1 MRILIVSGIWPPDVG
16 GPASHAPDVAEFLRS
31 HGHRVEVVIT
41 ADREPAPER
50 YPVRWTPRR
59 LPKGF
64 RHLHSLG
71 LIAWRARRV
80 DVVYSTGRIGRT
92 GLATLAARRPF
103 VMKLTGDP
111 AFERLRARGVVAG
124 DVDAFQYEPGGD
136 ISTLALRRF
145 RNWVVGRARHVF
157 TPSAYLRDL
166 VVSWGLPSDR
176 VSVMPNPAPGAI
188 PSAPREELRRR
199 FRVAGATLAFAGRL
213 TAQKSLG
220 VMLDAVAASPGV
232 TLLVAGDGEEADAL
246 AAGVARLGLA
256 ERVRLLGPVSRAEV
270 LDVFAAA
277 DASVLSSSWENFPH
291 SVVESLAVGTP
302 VISTRAGGVAEV
314 VRDGVNGLLV
324 DVGDTAGLAAAI
336 GHFFEDEPLRE
347 RLRANAAPSV
357 DAYRA
362 DRLLGVVVERLAEAG
377 A

>member
-1 MRILIVSGIWPPDVG
+1 M
-16 GPASHAPDVAEFLRS
+16 
-31 HGHRVEVVIT
+31 
-41 ADREPAPER
+41 
-50 YPVRWTPRR
+50 
-59 LPKGF
+59 
-64 RHLHSLG
+64 
-71 LIAWRARRV
+71 
-80 DVVYSTGRIGRT
+80 
-92 GLATLAARRPF
+92 
-103 VMKLTGDP
+103 
-111 AFERLRARGVVAG
+111 
-124 DVDAFQYEPGGD
+124 
-136 ISTLALRRF
+136 ALRRF

-291 SVVESLAVGTP
+291 SVVE
-302 VISTRAGGVAEV
+302 
-314 VRDGVNGLLV
+314 
-324 DVGDTAGLAAAI
+324 AAI